1 MIEIPYID
9 KKDVFSINPGK
20 ELLKMNEK
28 LIAQVYYCLNWKKK
42 AKPGKIKGR
51 SEVRGGGRKPWKQKG
66 TGKARA
72 GTIRSPLFIG
82 GGVIFGPSGE
92 KGTKRIT
99 KKMKGKAMG
108 QLYVNKIKS
117 KEIFIVDKI
126 EVKGNKTKEANKVF
140 RDRIKPIV
148 LVFDKAES
156 SRLIPYRNISYITP
170 AYFESIDMSDI
181 FSKKEIIFTNKSV
194 EKLKSFLEKHNE
206 IS

>member
-1 MIEIPYID
+1 
-9 KKDVFSINPGK
+9 
-20 ELLKMNEK
+20 
-28 LIAQVYYCLNWKKK
+28 
-42 AKPGKIKGR
+42 
-51 SEVRGGGRKPWKQKG
+51 
-66 TGKARA
+66 
-72 GTIRSPLFIG
+72 
-82 GGVIFGPSGE
+82 
-92 KGTKRIT
+92 
-99 KKMKGKAMG
+99 MG